1 MGDARDGAAAK
12 VGQRIRALRTARGM
26 SLTALAATAG
36 IGKGSLSELE
46 TGQRNPTLDT
56 LYAVAGP
63 LRVPMAELVG
73 DDDWTQ
79 LDENG
84 IFTTRVRVLREDSR
98 VTEVYL
104 IRLAAGAVRRSPAHA
119 VGAVERLVVLT
130 GNGAVMYGE
139 RRSDL
144 TTGVSVE
151 FPADQPHSYI
161 GSPDEGFEAVNII
174 VTPRT

>member
-1 MGDARDGAAAK
+1 MGNVGEGAAAK
-12 VGQRIRALRTARGM
+12 VGRRIRALRTARGM

-46 TGQRNPTLDT
+46 TGRRNPTLDT

-63 LRVPMAELVG
+63 LGVPMAELVG
-73 DDDWTQ
+73 DDDWTR

-119 VGAVERLVVLT
+119 AGAVERLVVLT
-130 GNGAVMYGE
+130 GSGVVTYGD
-139 RRSDL
+139 RRSEL
-144 TTGVSVE
+144 VTGDFVE
-151 FPADQPHSYI
+151 FPADQPHSYT
-161 GSPDEGFEAVNII
+161 GSPDGGFEAVNVI